1 MAKAVVRNLLAQACR
16 FSGALAKQEKEAR
29 GRLTIL
35 CYHRVL
41 PEAEKQKYFCPDLVV
56 TPEAFRVHCA
66 ALAKHY
72 RVLPFTEAYLAL
84 EEEEAAGEADK
95 PLLAITFDDG
105 YVDNLEVAAPI
116 LKEFDLPA
124 TFFIVSGLSG
134 TSDPPW
140 YDVAARCV
148 QQLMARG
155 EGSDLLGIAAEPAA
169 GVAPVDLVEAAKQ
182 LEPEMRHAVIE
193 RLRERL
199 GEAPDFAPQDLVM
212 DSQQLRALR
221 DAGHEI
227 GSHSVS
233 HEILTQL
240 SKEACTAEVH
250 DSGRQLAESVGR
262 LMTSFCYPNGDHDAF
277 TVAQVEEAGY
287 TCAVTTVNGS
297 NAKAAGAFTLKRRYI
312 SEQRLAGILGG
323 ASSTLF
329 RAEVSGLQDR
339 LLRREEGR

>member
-1 MAKAVVRNLLAQACR
+1 MAKAAVRNLLAQACR
-16 FSGALAKQEKEAR
+16 ISGALAKQEKLAR

-35 CYHRVL
+35 CYHRIL

-72 RVLPFTEAYLAL
+72 RVLPFTEAYQAHQ
-84 EEEEAAGEADK
+84 EAGASTESEK

-116 LKEFDLPA
+116 LKEFGLQA

-134 TSDPPW
+134 TPNPPW

-148 QQLMARG
+148 QQLDARG
-155 EGSDLLGIAAEPAA
+155 EGSDLLGIAVDPQA
-169 GVAPVDLVEAAKQ
+169 GVAPMALVEAAKK
-182 LEPEMRHAVIE
+182 LEPETRHALID
-193 RLRERL
+193 RLRARL
-199 GEAPDFAPQDLVM
+199 GEAPNFAPQDLVM
-212 DSQQLRALR
+212 DTKQLRALR
-221 DAGHEI
+221 EDGHEI

-240 SKEACTAEVH
+240 TPEECTAEVF
-250 DSGRQLAESVGR
+250 DSGRQLAESVGS
-262 LMTSFCYPNGDHDAF
+262 LMTSFCYPNGDHDDF
-277 TVAQVEEAGY
+277 TVAQVAEAGY

-297 NAKAAGAFTLKRRYI
+297 NPSSAAPFTLKRRYI
-312 SEQRLAGILGG
+312 SEQRLAGISGR